1 MQQEALLILLP
12 PQAEQQVPRRVKRAE
27 QEPLIEAGRVQV
39 ALVLLSSR
47 AQQVVLTLRK
57 LP

>member
-1 MQQEALLILLP
+1 MQQEALLTLLP
-12 PQAEQQVPRRVKRAE
+12 PQAEQRVLRRVKRAE
-27 QEPLIEAGRVQV
+27 LEPLIEPGVQI
-39 ALVLLSSR
+39 APVLLSSR